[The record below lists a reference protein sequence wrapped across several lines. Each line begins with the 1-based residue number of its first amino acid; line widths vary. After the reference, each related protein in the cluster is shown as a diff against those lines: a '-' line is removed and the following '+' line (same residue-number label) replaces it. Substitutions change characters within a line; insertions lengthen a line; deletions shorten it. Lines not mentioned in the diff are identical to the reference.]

1 MEWALLAIVVLGA
14 GLAYVVWQGTR
25 AALKYRELAQAGDI
39 PTIREIVEQGL
50 EEWRSAKPPKEV
62 QPSVWRA
69 VQTMELVD
77 VGADYIRVSC
87 VAEGQYRLV
96 DGRWQEVSS
105 PLQEAMAVTAK
116 TTDMLLYELPNLKLD
131 SVQLDVYTTYRDAAS
146 TRRQCILTCTAHRED
161 ARQVD
166 WEGWTPEEI
175 VQSLGARYRLDERGQ
190 VLPISP
196 DQTVAASASGSE
208 QQPP

>member
-1 MEWALLAIVVLGA
+1 MEWALLVIVILGVA
-14 GLAYVVWQGTR
+14 VAYVVWQGTR
-25 AALKYRELAQAGDI
+25 GALKYRELAEAGDI

-50 EEWRSAKPPKEV
+50 EDWRSAKPPKEV
-62 QPSVWRA
+62 QPSVWRG
-69 VQTMELVD
+69 VQTMELMD
-77 VGADYIRVSC
+77 VGSDYIRVSC

-96 DGRWQEVSS
+96 DGRWQEMSS

-116 TTDMLLYELPNLKLD
+116 AADIILYELPN
-131 SVQLDVYTTYRDAAS
+131 LDVYTTYRDAAS
-146 TRRQCILTCTAHRED
+146 TRRECILTCTARRED

-166 WEGWTPEEI
+166 WESWTPEEI
-175 VQSLGARYRLDERGQ
+175 VQRLGARYQLDERGQ

-208 QQPP
+208 QQSA

>member
-1 MEWALLAIVVLGA
+1 MEWALLVIVILGVA
-14 GLAYVVWQGTR
+14 VAYVVWQGTR

-50 EEWRSAKPPKEV
+50 EDWRSAKPPKEV
-62 QPSVWRA
+62 EPSVWRA
-69 VQTMELVD
+69 VQTMELMD
-77 VGADYIRVSC
+77 VGSDYIRVSC
-87 VAEGQYRLV
+87 VAEGQYRLE

-116 TTDMLLYELPNLKLD
+116 AVDMILYELPNLRLD
-131 SVQLDVYTTYRDAAS
+131 RVQIDVYTTYRDAAS
-146 TRRQCILTCTAHRED
+146 TRRECILTCTARRED

-166 WEGWTPEEI
+166 WEDWTPEEI
-175 VQSLGARYRLDERGQ
+175 VQCLGARYRLDERGQ

-196 DQTVAASASGSE
+196 DQTVAAPAPGSE
-208 QQPP
+208 QPA